1 MSTAPDR
8 VDDKPAA
15 AGTAPNRAR
24 HRLAAALPAIATFA
38 FAAGLAAILV
48 AAAGSVRGARERAT
62 ENVARMAAVLWEIP
76 GAGADAV
83 AQHLGE
89 RGTIEPVSAAAA
101 APDGGPAPDDPGRR
115 NRDGPPRTL
124 HGTGAYGYRTGTLEP
139 AVRISV
145 APEPGRAAW
154 PRPATPLALLGLL
167 LMSVWAARRRRTPPP
182 PRYPAAIALL
192 AAALLALTAVAA
204 TRWAH
209 RELEDISAARV
220 AHGIRA
226 AEIAI
231 ARGAAPDQ
239 AARAAGLPWAT
250 TAALADPDR
259 LWTMP
264 RTVGEAIAA
273 TPGLRTADTFT
284 LQAGGATYHG
294 ARTAAPPA
302 GPPEAALPP
311 PDPLHLVLLGY
322 EETVSPAVPLTAAAA
337 GSTLLVALI
346 LFLLPLSTRPRALR
360 RTLTAWGFLAPAA
373 ALLLVFTFGPLL
385 FSLWIS
391 LHEWHLVD
399 PAHPFTGLDNYRNI
413 LLDIVWWSSI
423 RNTAVFTLHVPVAMA
438 VALALALLT
447 RGSRRAVRWARL
459 ALFLPSITS
468 VVAIAVVWKWL
479 LNDGYG
485 LVNAV
490 LARAGIGPVAWLTS
504 PDTALASLML
514 ISVWM
519 VVGYQMVVF
528 QAGLAAIP
536 RDWYD
541 AARVDGAG
549 PLQRF
554 RHITLPGLRH
564 TLFFVL
570 VTSVI
575 GSFQVFGLVYV
586 MTEGGPLG
594 ATDVAVYHIYREA
607 WEFLRF
613 GNAAAMSWVLFAVV
627 FVATWLH
634 FRFLE
639 GRRAHA

>member
-1 MSTAPDR
+1 M
-8 VDDKPAA
+8 
-15 AGTAPNRAR
+15 
-24 HRLAAALPAIATFA
+24 RLAAKRQR
-38 FAAGLAAILV
+38 
-48 AAAGSVRGARERAT
+48 S
-62 ENVARMAAVLWEIP
+62 
-76 GAGADAV
+76 
-83 AQHLGE
+83 
-89 RGTIEPVSAAAA
+89 
-101 APDGGPAPDDPGRR
+101 
-115 NRDGPPRTL
+115 PPT
-124 HGTGAYGYRTGTLEP
+124 
-139 AVRISV
+139 
-145 APEPGRAAW
+145 
-154 PRPATPLALLGLL
+154 
-167 LMSVWAARRRRTPPP
+167 

-192 AAALLALTAVAA
+192 AATFLALAAGAA

-209 RELEDISAARV
+209 HELEGISAARV
-220 AHGIRA
+220 AYGVRA
-226 AEIAI
+226 AEIATQY
-231 ARGAAPDQ
+231 GAAPDQ

-250 TAALADPDR
+250 TAALDTPDQ

-264 RTVGEAIAA
+264 RAVGEAIAA
-273 TPGLRTADTFT
+273 APNLRSADSYT
-284 LQAGGATYHG
+284 LQADGATHHG
-294 ARTAAPPA
+294 GRTRD
-302 GPPEAALPP
+302 GI
-311 PDPLHLVLLGY
+311 HLVFLGY
-322 EETVSPAVPLTAAAA
+322 EETASPVVPLTAAAA
-337 GSTLLVALI
+337 GSALLVALI
-346 LFLLPLSTRPRALR
+346 LFLLPLSARPLALH
-360 RTLTAWGFLAPAA
+360 RTLSAWGFLAPATT
-373 ALLLVFTFGPLL
+373 LLLVFTFGPLL

-399 PAHPFTGLDNYRNI
+399 PTHPFTGLDNYHNI
-413 LLDIVWWSSI
+413 ILDTAWWSSI

-447 RGSRRAVRWARL
+447 QGSRRAVRWARL

-485 LVNAV
+485 LVNQALERV
-490 LARAGIGPVAWLTS
+490 GIGSVAWLTS
-504 PDTALASLML
+504 PDTALLSLML

-613 GNAAAMSWVLFAVV
+613 GDAAAMSWVLFAVV
-627 FVATWLH
+627 FAATWLH

>member
-1 MSTAPDR
+1 MNASAKR
-8 VDDKPAA
+8 PARNPER
-15 AGTAPNRAR
+15 TP
-24 HRLAAALPAIATFA
+24 LPAIAT
-38 FAAGLAAILV
+38 AATALGLAAILAV
-48 AAAGSVRGARERAT
+48 AANSVSTARDGAT
-62 ENVARMAAVLWEIP
+62 KNDARMAAALWALP
-76 GAGADAV
+76 TGGATAV
-83 AQHLGE
+83 ARFLGD
-89 RGTIEPVSAAAA
+89 RATIQPAESG
-101 APDGGPAPDDPGRR
+101 DGGPGE
-115 NRDGPPRTL
+115 
-124 HGTGAYGYRTGTLEP
+124 YGYEAGALDP
-139 AVRISV
+139 AVWI
-145 APEPGRAAW
+145 AIDPEPTGPSW
-154 PRPATPLALLGLL
+154 PAGPTALALLGAL
-167 LMSVWAARRRRTPPP
+167 LMAAWAARRPHRPPP
-182 PRYPAAIALL
+182 PRFPATTAILT
-192 AAALLALTAVAA
+192 AALLALVAVTAA
-204 TRWAH
+204 RWADG
-209 RELEDISAARV
+209 ELEDLSAAHLAHALRAASIASSTGTDPATAARV
-220 AHGIRA
+220 
-226 AEIAI
+226 
-231 ARGAAPDQ
+231 
-239 AARAAGLPWAT
+239 AGLPWAT
-250 TAALADPDR
+250 AAALDRPDQ

-264 RTVGEAIAA
+264 REVGEAIAA
-273 TPGLRTADTFT
+273 LPPGLRAAGAYTIRAD
-284 LQAGGATYHG
+284 GATYHG
-294 ARTAAPPA
+294 AH
-302 GPPEAALPP
+302 AALPTP
-311 PDPLHLVLLGY
+311 SGDATPTTLHLAFLGY
-322 EETVSPAVPLTAAAA
+322 EESAAPTIPLAATTAAATLA
-337 GSTLLVALI
+337 LTLL
-346 LFLLPLSTRPRALR
+346 LFLLPLSARPRTLR
-360 RTLTAWGFLAPAA
+360 RTLAAWSFLAPAA
-373 ALLLVFTFGPLL
+373 TLLLLFTFGPLL

-399 PAHPFTGLDNYRNI
+399 PAHPFTGLDNYRNL
-413 LLDIVWWSSI
+413 LLDTSWWSAI
-423 RNTAVFTLHVPVAMA
+423 RNTAVFTIHVPVAMA

-447 RGSRRAVRWARL
+447 QGSRRAMRWARL
-459 ALFLPSITS
+459 ALFLPGITS

-485 LVNAV
+485 LVNQA
-490 LARAGIGPVAWLTS
+490 LQRAGLGPVAWLTS

-627 FVATWLH
+627 FAATWLH

-639 GRRAHA
+639 GRRQGGRAYA

>member
-1 MSTAPDR
+1 MSAAPDR
-8 VDDKPAA
+8 VDDKPATA
-15 AGTAPNRAR
+15 STAPDRA
-24 HRLAAALPAIATFA
+24 HRKLAAALPAIAAFA
-38 FAAGLAAILV
+38 FAVGVATILV
-48 AAAGSVRGARERAT
+48 SATVSVRGVQERAT
-62 ENVARMAAVLWEIP
+62 KNVARMAAVLWEIP

-89 RGTIEPVSAAAA
+89 RAAIEAVSPAVAN
-101 APDGGPAPDDPGRR
+101 PDGGPGPTDRNQDGTRRTPPTPG
-115 NRDGPPRTL
+115 P
-124 HGTGAYGYRTGTLEP
+124 GAYGYPSGALEP
-139 AVRISV
+139 AVWISV
-145 APEPGRAAW
+145 APEPGRTAW
-154 PRPATPLALLGLL
+154 PRPTTPLALLGLL
-167 LMSVWAARRRRTPPP
+167 IMCAWAAKRRRSPPT

-192 AAALLALTAVAA
+192 AATFLALVAGAA

-209 RELEDISAARV
+209 HELEDISAARV
-220 AHGIRA
+220 AYGVRA
-226 AEIAI
+226 AEIATQH
-231 ARGAAPDQ
+231 GAAPDQ

-250 TAALADPDR
+250 TAALDAPDQ

-264 RTVGEAIAA
+264 RAVGEAIAA
-273 TPGLRTADTFT
+273 APNLHAADSYTLRS
-284 LQAGGATYHG
+284 GGATYHG
-294 ARTAAPPA
+294 GRT
-302 GPPEAALPP
+302 
-311 PDPLHLVLLGY
+311 PDGIHLVLLGY
-322 EETVSPAVPLTAAAA
+322 EETASPVVPLTAAAA
-337 GSTLLVALI
+337 GSALLVALI
-346 LFLLPLSTRPRALR
+346 LFLLPLSARPLALR
-360 RTLTAWGFLAPAA
+360 RTLSAWGFLAPATT
-373 ALLLVFTFGPLL
+373 LLLVFTFGPLL

-399 PAHPFTGLDNYRNI
+399 PTHPFTGLDNYHTI
-413 LLDIVWWSSI
+413 LLDTAWWSSI

-447 RGSRRAVRWARL
+447 QGSRRAVRWARL

-485 LVNAV
+485 LVNQV
-490 LARAGIGPVAWLTS
+490 LERVGIGSVAWLSS
-504 PDTALASLML
+504 PDTALLSLML

-613 GNAAAMSWVLFAVV
+613 GDAAAMSWVLFAVV
-627 FVATWLH
+627 FAATWLH

-639 GRRAHA
+639 GRRSHA

>member
-1 MSTAPDR
+1 MR
-8 VDDKPAA
+8 GWAA
-15 AGTAPNRAR
+15 A
-24 HRLAAALPAIATFA
+24 A
-38 FAAGLAAILV
+38 FAAGAGLILVVAVGAVGGVRDHATEYDARV
-48 AAAGSVRGARERAT
+48 AAALYEVQGVTDADVARLLDGRIEIIAVRGD
-62 ENVARMAAVLWEIP
+62 VAVEGPTLPEGAAGS
-76 GAGADAV
+76 GAYAYEAGSLD
-83 AQHLGE
+83 
-89 RGTIEPVSAAAA
+89 PSAWISVT
-101 APDGGPAPDDPGRR
+101 PDDRR
-115 NRDGPPRTL
+115 NGWPWL
-124 HGTGAYGYRTGTLEP
+124 P
-139 AVRISV
+139 AI
-145 APEPGRAAW
+145 
-154 PRPATPLALLGLL
+154 LALLGLL
-167 LMSVWAARRRRTPPP
+167 PISAWAVARRRSPPP
-182 PRYPAAIALL
+182 PRYPATIALL
-192 AAALLALTAVAA
+192 AAAFLALVATTA
-204 TRWAH
+204 RQWSH
-209 RELEDISAARV
+209 HELQDLSAAHLARGL
-220 AHGIRA
+220 HA
-226 AEIAI
+226 AEIAL
-231 ARGAAPDQ
+231 ATGADPGR
-239 AARAAGLPWAT
+239 AARVAGLPWAT
-250 TAALADPDR
+250 TTALDTTGR

-264 RTVGEAIAA
+264 PEVGQAIAA
-273 TPGLRTADTFT
+273 TPGLRSAPAYIVE
-284 LQAGGATYHG
+284 AGGATYHG
-294 ARTAAPPA
+294 GSTRLAFEPLTTDDIAPDPAAAPT
-302 GPPEAALPP
+302 
-311 PDPLHLVLLGY
+311 PDSLHLVFLGY
-322 EETVSPAVPLTAAAA
+322 EETASPTIPLAAAA
-337 GSTLLVALI
+337 LGSALLVFLV

-360 RTLTAWGFLAPAA
+360 RTLAAWGFLAPAA
-373 ALLLVFTFGPLL
+373 VLLLVFTFGPLL

-399 PAHPFTGLDNYRNI
+399 PAHPFTGLANYRG
-413 LLDIVWWSSI
+413 LLADGSWWSAI
-423 RNTAVFTLHVPVAMA
+423 RNTAVFTLHVPFAMA

-459 ALFLPSITS
+459 ALFLPGITS

-485 LVNAV
+485 LVN
-490 LARAGIGPVAWLTS
+490 RALEGVGLDSVPWLTS
-504 PDTALASLML
+504 PDTALASLMA

-613 GNAAAMSWVLFAVV
+613 GNAAAMSWILFAVV
-627 FVATWLH
+627 FAATWLH

-639 GRRAHA
+639 RGRAHA

>member
-1 MSTAPDR
+1 MNG
-8 VDDKPAA
+8 PAKSP
-15 AGTAPNRAR
+15 GRQP
-24 HRLAAALPAIATFA
+24 HRTPLPAIATA
-38 FAAGLAAILV
+38 TAILGLAAILAV
-48 AAAGSVRGARERAT
+48 AAGSVDAARERAT
-62 ENVARMAAVLWEIP
+62 KNDARMAAALWELP
-76 GAGADAV
+76 GAGAQGV
-83 AQHLGE
+83 ARFLGD
-89 RGTIEPVSAAAA
+89 RATIHPAESGG
-101 APDGGPAPDDPGRR
+101 GGPGEFGYEAGALDPAVWIAIDPDPA
-115 NRDGPPRTL
+115 GPPWPA
-124 HGTGAYGYRTGTLEP
+124 GAT
-139 AVRISV
+139 A
-145 APEPGRAAW
+145 
-154 PRPATPLALLGLL
+154 LALPAAL
-167 LMSVWAARRRRTPPP
+167 LMAAWAARRRHRPPP
-182 PRYPAAIALL
+182 PRYPATTAILT
-192 AAALLALTAVAA
+192 AALLALVAVAA
-204 TRWAH
+204 ARWAD
-209 RELEDISAARV
+209 RELDHLSTAHVSRALRAASIAGASGSDPATAARV
-220 AHGIRA
+220 A
-226 AEIAI
+226 
-231 ARGAAPDQ
+231 
-239 AARAAGLPWAT
+239 GLPWV
-250 TAALADPDR
+250 TAATLDRPDR

-264 RTVGEAIAA
+264 RDVADAIAA
-273 TPGLRTADTFT
+273 LPPDLRAAGAYTVR
-284 LQAGGATYHG
+284 AGGATYHG
-294 ARTAAPPA
+294 AHTTLPARAGAAPA
-302 GPPEAALPP
+302 T
-311 PDPLHLVLLGY
+311 LHLALLGY
-322 EETVSPAVPLTAAAA
+322 RETAAPAVPLAAATAATVLA
-337 GSTLLVALI
+337 LALI
-346 LFLLPLSTRPRALR
+346 LFLLPLSARPRALR
-360 RTLTAWGFLAPAA
+360 RTLAAWSFLAPAA
-373 ALLLVFTFGPLL
+373 ILLVLFTFGPLL

-399 PAHPFTGLDNYRNI
+399 PAHPFAGLDNYRSI
-413 LLDIVWWSSI
+413 LSDATWWSAI
-423 RNTAVFTLHVPVAMA
+423 RNTAVFTLHVPLAMA

-485 LVNAV
+485 LVNQALDRV
-490 LARAGIGPVAWLTS
+490 GVGPVAWLTS

-594 ATDVAVYHIYREA
+594 ATDVAVHHIYREA

-627 FVATWLH
+627 FAATWLH

-639 GRRAHA
+639 GGRERRRAHA